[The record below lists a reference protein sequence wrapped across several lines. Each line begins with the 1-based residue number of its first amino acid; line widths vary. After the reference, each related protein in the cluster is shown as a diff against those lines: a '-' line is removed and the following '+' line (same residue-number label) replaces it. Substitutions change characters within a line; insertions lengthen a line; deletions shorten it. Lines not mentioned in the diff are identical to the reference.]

1 MRLMRTPRSVDLSI
15 TARCNLKC
23 SYCSHFTSAGDVK
36 KELDTDE
43 WLQFFQE
50 LNRCAVTEVCL
61 QGGEPFLR
69 PDFEALV
76 QGIASNRMRFSV
88 LSNGTLITDRTAAF
102 LAGTKRCDSVQI
114 SIDGSIATTH
124 DAFRGKGNFIRALEG
139 LKLLRKHDI
148 STTVRV
154 TIHRRNVSEL
164 GNIARFLLVDLALP
178 EFSTNSASH
187 FGLCRKNSDQVQLT
201 VEERSLAM
209 KTLLRLSK
217 EYEGRISAQ
226 AGPLAEV
233 LNWREME
240 LARRTGKADFPY
252 GGYLT
257 GCGGPMSKLA
267 VRADGVIVPC
277 AQMPDMELGLINRDD
292 LKMIWHEHPDLN
304 RLRNRVHIPLSDF
317 EFCRGCEYMDY
328 CTGNCP
334 AVASTMIHDAWRP
347 SPDACYRKFLESGGN
362 LPSGDEI

>member
-23 SYCSHFTSAGDVK
+23 SYCSHFTSAGDVS

-43 WLQFFQE
+43 WLQFFEE
-50 LNRCAVTEVCL
+50 LNRCAVTDVCL

-69 PDFEALV
+69 EDFEELV
-76 QGIASNRMRFSV
+76 QGIVNNRMRFSV
-88 LSNGTLITDRTAAF
+88 LSNGTLITDQTAAF
-102 LAGTKRCDSVQI
+102 LASTKRCDSVQV

-139 LKLLRKHDI
+139 LRLLRTRGI
-148 STTVRV
+148 ATTVRV
-154 TIHRRNVSEL
+154 TIHRKNVSEL
-164 GNIARFLLVDLALP
+164 DSIASFLLVDLALP
-178 EFSTNSASH
+178 EFSTNSAAH

-209 KTLLRLSK
+209 KTLLRLSRK
-217 EYEGRISAQ
+217 YNGRISAQ

-233 LNWREME
+233 INWQEME
-240 LARRTGKADFPY
+240 LARRTGKADFLS

-257 GCGGPMSKLA
+257 GCSGPMTKLA

-277 AQMPDMELGLINRDD
+277 AQMPDMELGVINKDD
-292 LKMIWHEHPDLN
+292 LKEIWWNHPDLN
-304 RLRNRVHIPLSDF
+304 RFRNRVNIPLTDF
-317 EFCRGCEYMDY
+317 EFCRNCEYVDY

-334 AVASTMIHDAWRP
+334 AVASSMVHDPWQP
-347 SPDACYRKFLESGGN
+347 SPDACYRRFIESGGK
-362 LPSGDEI
+362 LP